1 MALILLIS
9 GIAAFA
15 LLTWTVPKRAPTLL
29 VALLFVAIGLFRR
42 RREIRSPSFDFLP
55 GEIYKWSIA
64 GGVVGELVAQLVF
77 HIDPGAPT
85 SLVWLLLGAG
95 GIGGACGIGVGA
107 LSSMGVIGVVGG
119 WMIWRN
125 SPSAV

>member
-1 MALILLIS
+1 MALILLMF
-9 GIAAFA
+9 GVAAFA
-15 LLTWTVPKRAPTLL
+15 LLTWTIPKRAPTLL
-29 VALLFVAIGLFRR
+29 VALLFVATGLFRH
-42 RREIRSPSFDFLP
+42 RREFRSHRFDGLP

-85 SLVWLLLGAG
+85 TLLWLLLGAG

-107 LSSMGVIGVVGG
+107 LSSLAVTGVVGG
-119 WMIWRN
+119 WTIWR
-125 SPSAV
+125 SSVSAA